1 MDRVGH
7 LPNVVL
13 PVHLSQLS
21 ALCARLSSRPN
32 PGHDNLALLLAELD
46 AFKTSLL
53 ALSDLAQPRY
63 EPALSF
69 QATPSNTSL
78 DTSLVPLGDASGST
92 HFEKIFGYGP
102 HGVTDLNHIFGQIA
116 EQSPTS
122 GSLLAIGNV
131 PQALLTTNAALISNI
146 STTNV
151 GMSEQIFQS
160 PNLDQSTQGWFY
172 NNDNP
177 IWQDIHAGVSTSIAI
192 PAGTS
197 ADWNNFTDFDVDAAS
212 SMQSFEVGMSTANS
226 SLHQQASVQPS
237 TSSMSS
243 PNIVTPAAASAA
255 FPVRSAQR
263 YTCPHCMKTFSR
275 RSDRDRHAL
284 SHDPNAPRYT
294 CPAHHCA
301 RVFPRKDKLADHRRR
316 LRH

>member
-1 MDRVGH
+1 VARH

-13 PVHLSQLS
+13 LVHLRQLS
-21 ALCARLSSRPN
+21 ALCARLSSGPN
-32 PGHDNLALLLAELD
+32 PAHDNLALLLAELD

-53 ALSDLAQPRY
+53 ALSDLAQPQH
-63 EPALSF
+63 EHALSF
-69 QATPSNTSL
+69 QATPSNISL
-78 DTSLVPLGDASGST
+78 DTSVVPLGDVSGST
-92 HFEKIFGYGP
+92 HFEKTFGYGP
-102 HGVTDLNHIFGQIA
+102 HGVADLNHIFDQIA
-116 EQSPTS
+116 EQSPTN
-122 GSLLAIGNV
+122 GSLLAIANV
-131 PQALLTTNAALISNI
+131 PQALLTANPALIPNI

-151 GMSEQIFQS
+151 GMSEQIFPS

-177 IWQDIHAGVSTSIAI
+177 IWQDIHAGVSTSMAI

-197 ADWNNFTDFDVDAAS
+197 ADWDNFTDLDVNAAS
-212 SMQSFEVGMSTANS
+212 SMQSFEVNMSTANS
-226 SLHQQASVQPS
+226 SLEQQASVQPS
-237 TSSMSS
+237 TASLSF

-255 FPVRSAQR
+255 SSVHSARR
-263 YTCPHCMKTFSR
+263 YTCSRCIKTFSR